1 MDDNTKPLEAGQVKV
16 GGYIVIKNRPC
27 KVNSISTSKTGKH
40 GHAKCHFVATDIFT
54 KKKYEMIET
63 STHNVSVPVIE
74 KTEYILLDISEEQ
87 YLTLMDTSGEVRVD
101 LKMPNDETLESSIIK
116 LFDNGDGLFIIVMKA
131 LNEEI
136 VYNIRRES

>member
-63 STHNVSVPVIE
+63 STHNIYVPIID
-74 KTEYILLDISEEQ
+74 KKEYTLLDISEEHF
-87 YLTLMDTSGEVRVD
+87 LTLLDDSGDTRIDV
-101 LKMPNDETLESSIIK
+101 KMPNDETLASSIMK
-116 LFDNGDGLFIIVMKA
+116 FYDNGDGVIIIVMKA

-136 VYNIRRES
+136 VHNIRRES

>member
-63 STHNVSVPVIE
+63 STHNIYVPIID
-74 KTEYILLDISEEQ
+74 KKEYTLLDISEEHF
-87 YLTLMDTSGEVRVD
+87 LTLLDDSGDTRIDV
-101 LKMPNDETLESSIIK
+101 KMPNDETLASSIMK
-116 LFDNGDGLFIIVMKA
+116 FYDNGDGVIIIVMKA

>member
-1 MDDNTKPLEAGQVKV
+1 MNVIPRESGHIRV
-16 GGYIVIKNRPC
+16 GGHIIIKNRAC

-74 KTEYILLDISEEQ
+74 KTEYTLLDISEEQ
-87 YLTLMDTSGEVRVD
+87 YLTLMDASGETRVD

-116 LFDNGDGLFIIVMKA
+116 LYDNGDGVVIIVMKA

>member
-1 MDDNTKPLEAGQVKV
+1 MNVIPQEAGQIRV
-16 GGYIVIKNRPC
+16 GGHIVIKNRAC

-74 KTEYILLDISEEQ
+74 KTEYTLLDISEEQ
-87 YLTLMDTSGEVRVD
+87 YLTLMDSSGEVRVD
-101 LKMPNDETLESSIIK
+101 LKMPNNETLSNSIIK
-116 LFDNGDGLFIIVMKA
+116 LYDNGDGIVIIVMNA

>member
-40 GHAKCHFVATDIFT
+40 GHAKCHFVASDIFT

-63 STHNVSVPVIE
+63 STHNISVPIID
-74 KTEYILLDISEEQ
+74 KKEYTLLDISEEHF
-87 YLTLMDTSGEVRVD
+87 LTLLDDSGDTRIDV
-101 LKMPNDETLESSIIK
+101 KMPNDEILASSIMK
-116 LFDNGDGLFIIVMKA
+116 FYDNGDGVIIIVMKA

-136 VYNIRRES
+136 VHNIRRES

>member
-40 GHAKCHFVATDIFT
+40 GHAKCHFVASDIFT

-63 STHNVSVPVIE
+63 STHNIYVPIID
-74 KTEYILLDISEEQ
+74 KKEYNKKHIFMVN
-87 YLTLMDTSGEVRVD
+87 YL
-101 LKMPNDETLESSIIK
+101 KK
-116 LFDNGDGLFIIVMKA
+116 
-131 LNEEI
+131 
-136 VYNIRRES
+136 

>member
-63 STHNVSVPVIE
+63 STHNIYVPIID
-74 KTEYILLDISEEQ
+74 KKEYTLVDISEEHF
-87 YLTLMDTSGEVRVD
+87 LTLLDDSGDTRIDV
-101 LKMPNDETLESSIIK
+101 KMPNDETLASSIMK
-116 LFDNGDGLFIIVMKA
+116 FYDNGDGVIIIVMKA

-136 VYNIRRES
+136 VHNIRRES

>member
-1 MDDNTKPLEAGQVKV
+1 MNVIPQEAGQIRV
-16 GGYIVIKNRPC
+16 GGHIVIKNRAC

-74 KTEYILLDISEEQ
+74 KTEYTLLDISEEHF
-87 YLTLMDTSGEVRVD
+87 LTLMDASGETRVD
-101 LKMPNDETLESSIIK
+101 LKMPNDETLASSIIK
-116 LFDNGDGLFIIVMKA
+116 FFDNGDGVVIIVMKA